1 MSFYVPTTSLSKF
14 MNSTE
19 YNSDTNE
26 YMPFIEPLH
35 ISTKYVDFQN
45 KQRLIDSGFPV
56 KEHHSRI
63 VRPPY
68 WDTDLQLK

>member
-19 YNSDTNE
+19 HDFNTNN
-26 YMPFIEPLH
+26 YSTYIEPLH

-45 KQRLIDSGFPV
+45 KQRLVDAGYPV

-63 VRPPY
+63 VRPPF
-68 WDTDLQLK
+68 